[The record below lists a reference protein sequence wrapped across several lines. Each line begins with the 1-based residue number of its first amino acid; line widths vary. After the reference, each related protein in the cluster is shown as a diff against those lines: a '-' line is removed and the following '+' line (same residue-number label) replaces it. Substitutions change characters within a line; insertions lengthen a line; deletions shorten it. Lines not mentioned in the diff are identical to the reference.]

1 MIRLPNNHP
10 ILKGS
15 RLWSMVVVSAS
26 LVLPLML
33 AQSFYSGS
41 KPIASSPQ
49 PSPEQS
55 PRSEVPPPPN
65 PSPAE
70 VEWRHR
76 LVAQS
81 LSWQYPSTPVP
92 KATPSQSSTAQDTAK
107 TQASGTKPPTANKT
121 AQTQTSAAQSPTANQ
136 TPQTQTSASKP
147 PTPLP
152 PKPNA
157 QTQAQTPPPK
167 SSAAASGNSAKAEN
181 PPANTASLEMRVAI
195 ATGVSSLDVGTSTAG
210 IVVDGNGKTLGKLE
224 ANEGVNAQPN
234 GSYLRIG
241 EWKTPGGVWLK
252 PTGGGFVF
260 VNGRW
265 YRGDLLLVSQ
275 GDSLLAVNYIEL
287 EAYLAS
293 VVGSE
298 IYPSWPPAALKA
310 QAIAAR
316 SYAIVHYIRPANQ
329 LYDLG
334 NTQRWQVYKGIESE
348 WNTTTQAVQQTQG
361 MFLSYKGGVVESLYA
376 ASDSIV
382 SNVFGGRGMS
392 QKGAY
397 ELAMQGYDYKQILAH
412 YYPGAGLSWIEAQ

>member
-10 ILKGS
+10 IFKGS

-26 LVLPLML
+26 LLLPLML

-41 KPIASSPQ
+41 EPIAPSPQ
-49 PSPEQS
+49 PSPSPS

-70 VEWRHR
+70 AQWRHR

-81 LSWQYPSTPVP
+81 LSWQYPATPVP

-121 AQTQTSAAQSPTANQ
+121 AQTQTSV
-136 TPQTQTSASKP
+136 SKP

-157 QTQAQTPPPK
+157 QTQAQTSPPK
-167 SSAAASGNSAKAEN
+167 SSAAASGNSAKAET

-195 ATGVSSLDVGTSTAG
+195 ATGVSSLNVGTSTAG

-224 ANEGVNAQPN
+224 AKEGVNAQPN

-241 EWKTPGGVWLK
+241 EWQTPGGAWLK

-287 EAYLAS
+287 ETYLAS

-348 WNTTTQAVQQTQG
+348 WNTTTQAVQETQG

-376 ASDSIV
+376 ASDDIV
-382 SNVFGGRGMS
+382 SNVFGGQGMS
-392 QKGAY
+392 QRGAY
-397 ELAMQGYDYKQILAH
+397 KLAMQGYDYKQILAH
-412 YYPGAGLSWIEAQ
+412 YYPGAGLSWIEDQ

>member
-26 LVLPLML
+26 LLLPLML

-41 KPIASSPQ
+41 QPIAPSPQ
-49 PSPEQS
+49 PSSEPSPE
-55 PRSEVPPPPN
+55 SEVPPPPN
-65 PSPAE
+65 PSSAE

-76 LVAQS
+76 LIAQS
-81 LSWQYPSTPVP
+81 LSWQRPSTPVP
-92 KATPSQSSTAQDTAK
+92 KATPSQSSTPQDTAK
-107 TQASGTKPPTANKT
+107 
-121 AQTQTSAAQSPTANQ
+121 TQTSAAQSPTAKK
-136 TPQTQTSASKP
+136 TTQTSVPKP

-157 QTQAQTPPPK
+157 QTQAQTPPPQ
-167 SSAAASGNSAKAEN
+167 SPPAASGNSAKSET
-181 PPANTASLEMRVAI
+181 PPTNAASLEMRVAI
-195 ATGVSSLDVGTSTAG
+195 ATGVSSLNVGTSTAG
-210 IVVDGNGKTLGKLE
+210 IVVDANGKTLGKLE
-224 ANEGVNAQPN
+224 AKEGVNAQPN

-287 EAYLAS
+287 ETYLAS

-298 IYPSWPPAALKA
+298 IYPNWPPAALKA

-376 ASDSIV
+376 ASDDIV
-382 SNVFGGRGMS
+382 SNVFGGQGMS
-392 QKGAY
+392 QRGAY
-397 ELAMQGYDYKQILAH
+397 KLAMQGYDYKQILAH
-412 YYPGAGLSWIEAQ
+412 YYPGAGLSWIEDQ

>member
-1 MIRLPNNHP
+1 
-10 ILKGS
+10 
-15 RLWSMVVVSAS
+15 
-26 LVLPLML
+26 
-33 AQSFYSGS
+33 
-41 KPIASSPQ
+41 
-49 PSPEQS
+49 QS
-55 PRSEVPPPPN
+55 PP
-65 PSPAE
+65 
-70 VEWRHR
+70 
-76 LVAQS
+76 
-81 LSWQYPSTPVP
+81 
-92 KATPSQSSTAQDTAK
+92 
-107 TQASGTKPPTANKT
+107 
-121 AQTQTSAAQSPTANQ
+121 
-136 TPQTQTSASKP
+136 
-147 PTPLP
+147 
-152 PKPNA
+152 
-157 QTQAQTPPPK
+157 
-167 SSAAASGNSAKAEN
+167 AASGNSAKSET

-210 IVVDGNGKTLGKLE
+210 IVVDANGKTLGKLE
-224 ANEGVNAQPN
+224 ANEGVNVQAN

-265 YRGDLLLVSQ
+265 YRGDLLLVSR

-287 EAYLAS
+287 ETYLAS
-293 VVGSE
+293 VVGAE

-376 ASDSIV
+376 ASDDIV
-382 SNVFGGRGMS
+382 SNVFGGQGMS
-392 QKGAY
+392 QRGAY
-397 ELAMQGYDYKQILAH
+397 KLAMQGYDYKQILAH
-412 YYPGAGLSWIEAQ
+412 YYPGAGLSWIEEQ

>member
-1 MIRLPNNHP
+1 MIRLPNNQP
-10 ILKGS
+10 IFKGS

-26 LVLPLML
+26 LVLPWML

-41 KPIASSPQ
+41 EPIASSPQ
-49 PSPEQS
+49 PSSS
-55 PRSEVPPPPN
+55 PSPQSEVPPPPN

-70 VEWRHR
+70 AGWRHR
-76 LVAQS
+76 LIAQS
-81 LSWQYPSTPVP
+81 LSWKLPSTPDSQTTSS
-92 KATPSQSSTAQDTAK
+92 KASTTQDTSK
-107 TQASGTKPPTANKT
+107 
-121 AQTQTSAAQSPTANQ
+121 TQTSAAQSPTANR
-136 TPQTQTSASKP
+136 TTQTSVPKP

-157 QTQAQTPPPK
+157 QTQAQNPPPQ
-167 SSAAASGNSAKAEN
+167 SAPATSGNSAKSET
-181 PPANTASLEMRVAI
+181 PPANTATLEMRVAI
-195 ATGVSSLDVGTSTAG
+195 ATGVSSLNVGTSTAG
-210 IVVDGNGKTLGKLE
+210 IVVDANGKTLGKLE
-224 ANEGVNAQPN
+224 ANEGVNVQPN

-241 EWKTPGGVWLK
+241 EWKTPAGVWLK

-275 GDSLLAVNYIEL
+275 GDSVLAVNYVEL
-287 EAYLAS
+287 ETYLAS

-316 SYAIVHYIRPANQ
+316 SYAIVHYIRPAHQ

-348 WNTTTQAVQQTQG
+348 WDTTTQAVQDTQG

-376 ASDSIV
+376 ASDDIV
-382 SNVFGGRGMS
+382 SNVFGGQGMS
-392 QKGAY
+392 QRGAY
-397 ELAMQGYDYKQILAH
+397 KLAMQGYDYKQILDH
-412 YYPGAGLSWIEAQ
+412 YYPGAGLSWIETN

>member
-1 MIRLPNNHP
+1 MIRLPNNQP
-10 ILKGS
+10 IFKGS

-26 LVLPLML
+26 LLLPWML
-33 AQSFYSGS
+33 AQSFTSGS
-41 KPIASSPQ
+41 QPIPSSPQ
-49 PSPEQS
+49 PSSEPS
-55 PRSEVPPPPN
+55 PLSDVPPPPQ

-70 VEWRHR
+70 TEWRHR

-81 LSWQYPSTPVP
+81 LSWQYPSTAVA
-92 KATPSQSSTAQDTAK
+92 KATPSQGSTDQDTAK
-107 TQASGTKPPTANKT
+107 TQTSTTQSPTANKT
-121 AQTQTSAAQSPTANQ
+121 AQTQPSVP
-136 TPQTQTSASKP
+136 KP

-157 QTQAQTPPPK
+157 QTQAQTPPPQ
-167 SSAAASGNSAKAEN
+167 SPSAASGNSAKSET
-181 PPANTASLEMRVAI
+181 PPANAASLEMRVAI
-195 ATGVSSLDVGTSTAG
+195 ATGVSSLDVGTSTTG
-210 IVVDGNGKTLGKLE
+210 IVVDANGKTLGKLE
-224 ANEGVNAQPN
+224 ANEGVNAQPH

-241 EWKTPGGVWLK
+241 EWKTPAGVWLK

-275 GDSLLAVNYIEL
+275 GDSILAVNYIEL
-287 EAYLAS
+287 ETYLAS
-293 VVGSE
+293 VVGAE
-298 IYPSWPPAALKA
+298 IYPNWPPAALKA

-361 MFLSYKGGVVESLYA
+361 MFLSYKGGVVESMYA
-376 ASDSIV
+376 ASDDIV
-382 SNVFGGRGMS
+382 SNVFGGQGMS

-397 ELAMQGYDYKQILAH
+397 ELAMQGYDYKQILDH
-412 YYPGAGLSWIEAQ
+412 YYPGAGLSWIEDHEGDTN

>member
-26 LVLPLML
+26 LLLPLML

-49 PSPEQS
+49 PSPEPS

-70 VEWRHR
+70 AQWRHR
-76 LVAQS
+76 LIAQS
-81 LSWQYPSTPVP
+81 LSWQYPATPVP
-92 KATPSQSSTAQDTAK
+92 KATPSQSSTAQDTQK
-107 TQASGTKPPTANKT
+107 TQASETKPPTAKKT
-121 AQTQTSAAQSPTANQ
+121 AQTQTSV
-136 TPQTQTSASKP
+136 SKP

-157 QTQAQTPPPK
+157 QTQAQTSPPK
-167 SSAAASGNSAKAEN
+167 SSAAASGNSAKAET

-195 ATGVSSLDVGTSTAG
+195 ATGVSSLNVGTSTAG
-210 IVVDGNGKTLGKLE
+210 IVVDANGKTLGKLE
-224 ANEGVNAQPN
+224 ANEGVDVQPN

-287 EAYLAS
+287 ETYLAS
-293 VVGSE
+293 VVGAE

-348 WNTTTQAVQQTQG
+348 WNTTTQAVQETQG

-376 ASDSIV
+376 ASDDIV
-382 SNVFGGRGMS
+382 SNVFGGQGMS
-392 QKGAY
+392 QRGAY
-397 ELAMQGYDYKQILAH
+397 KLAMQGYDYKQILDH
-412 YYPGAGLSWIEAQ
+412 YYPGAGLSWIQDQ

>member
-1 MIRLPNNHP
+1 
-10 ILKGS
+10 
-15 RLWSMVVVSAS
+15 MVVVSAS
-26 LVLPLML
+26 LLLPLML

-49 PSPEQS
+49 PSPEPS

-70 VEWRHR
+70 AQWRHR
-76 LVAQS
+76 LIAQS
-81 LSWQYPSTPVP
+81 LSWQYPATPVP
-92 KATPSQSSTAQDTAK
+92 KATPSQSSTAQDTQK
-107 TQASGTKPPTANKT
+107 TQASETKPPTAKKT
-121 AQTQTSAAQSPTANQ
+121 AQTQTSV
-136 TPQTQTSASKP
+136 SKP

-157 QTQAQTPPPK
+157 QTQAQTSPPK
-167 SSAAASGNSAKAEN
+167 SSAAASGNSAKAET

-195 ATGVSSLDVGTSTAG
+195 ATGVSSLNVGTSTAG
-210 IVVDGNGKTLGKLE
+210 IVVDANGKTLGKLE
-224 ANEGVNAQPN
+224 ANEGVDVQPN

-287 EAYLAS
+287 ETYLAS
-293 VVGSE
+293 VVGAE

-348 WNTTTQAVQQTQG
+348 WNTTTQAVQETQG

-376 ASDSIV
+376 ASDDIV
-382 SNVFGGRGMS
+382 SNVFGGQGMS
-392 QKGAY
+392 QRGAY
-397 ELAMQGYDYKQILAH
+397 KLAMQGYDYKQILDH
-412 YYPGAGLSWIEAQ
+412 YYPGAGLSWIQDQ